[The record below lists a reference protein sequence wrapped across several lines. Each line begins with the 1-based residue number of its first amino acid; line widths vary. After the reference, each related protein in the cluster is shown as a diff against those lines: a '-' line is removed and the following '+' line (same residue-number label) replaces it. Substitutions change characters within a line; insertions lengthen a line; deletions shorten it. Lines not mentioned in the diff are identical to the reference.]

1 MNKISKIVR
10 LLKKEYGTPQ
20 FDSYKNPLDE
30 LILTILSQNTTW
42 QNCRSAFDSLK
53 KRFKGWRQVA
63 AADTRRIA
71 VAIRC
76 GGLSNVKA
84 ERIKELLNEVY
95 RGRKSFNLRF
105 LPQMKE
111 AEALSFLS
119 SFKGVGPKTAA
130 CVLLFS
136 CRKPVLPVDTHIL
149 RVSKRLGLIEGNV
162 DLVKAHRLLGSLI
175 PKNREK
181 VLSFHINMIQHGRQ
195 VCKAQNSRCANCVLK
210 STCDYWKG
218 RASKSSGKGPSS
230 TLMSTQFTERSERK
244 LYVRIKP
251 LTFSASLIIWWK
263 MLRVKFRHKTYVALS
278 DSISF
283 VFI

>member
-1 MNKISKIVR
+1 MTLTPFSVIR
-10 LLKKEYGTPQ
+10 LLRKEYGTPL
-20 FDSYKNPLDE
+20 FNSYRNPLDE

-71 VAIRC
+71 AAIRC

-84 ERIKELLNEVY
+84 KRIKELLNEVY
-95 RGRKSFNLRF
+95 RVRKSFNLRF

-149 RVSKRLGLIEGNV
+149 RVSKRLGLIDEDV
-162 DLVKAHRLLGSLI
+162 DLAEAHRLLGGLI
-175 PKNREK
+175 PKDRQK
-181 VLSFHINMIQHGRQ
+181 ILSFHINMIQHGRQ
-195 VCKAQNSRCANCVLK
+195 VCKAQSPRCEACVFG
-210 STCDYWKG
+210 STCQKQKG
-218 RASKSSGKGPSS
+218 TVP
-230 TLMSTQFTERSERK
+230 
-244 LYVRIKP
+244 
-251 LTFSASLIIWWK
+251 
-263 MLRVKFRHKTYVALS
+263 
-278 DSISF
+278 
-283 VFI
+283 